1 MPLGAWVGTAD
12 TLALIEGVGAVD
24 PDALAVGG
32 DVGPL
37 LVVGDALV
45 LVEGAGVGLGVT
57 GALDDGG

>member
-12 TLALIEGVGAVD
+12 TLALIEGAGVVV